1 MFNFPL
7 PLRSRSHL
15 YRNPH
20 RFHTSNFILLVLRWF
35 YFILR
40 TPPLKYFPCICT
52 LPQSDFFLFSLSAF
66 PRHSSTFLLVTIHLH
81 LILLLPSLSLFSIPF
96 PINNKTLL
104 FLSLISV
111 TMFRLRCFGYTSPFP
126 TPRNRSRYLTRT
138 SYLFLPF
145 SSSTSHSWPV
155 LSLPFA
161 RSLLVALTARNQY
174 IPLHCSNPY
183 HLSRT
188 STTDLHSWSWPT
200 NPHDA
205 ATLTTSTL
213 SFSLLPSISYVVV
226 NC

>member
-1 MFNFPL
+1 M
-7 PLRSRSHL
+7 
-15 YRNPH
+15 
-20 RFHTSNFILLVLRWF
+20 ILF
-35 YFILR
+35 YFAHSTFEI
-40 TPPLKYFPCICT
+40 
-52 LPQSDFFLFSLSAF
+52 FSLHL
-66 PRHSSTFLLVTIHLH
+66 HSTAIWFFYFLYPLFLVILPPFCLTIHLY
-81 LILLLPSLSLFSIPF
+81 LIPLFPSLSLFSIPF
-96 PINNKTLL
+96 PINITTLL
-104 FLSLISV
+104 FLSLVPV
-111 TMFRLRCFGYTSPFP
+111 TLFRLRCFGYTSPFP
-126 TPRNRSRYLTRT
+126 TSRNRSRYLTRS
-138 SYLFLPF
+138 SYLFLSF

-213 SFSLLPSISYVVV
+213 SFSLSLLPSISYVVV